1 MPETA
6 FPDAPLLD
14 TEGLCTYYGTSQV
27 LFDVSLKVPS
37 RGGVAILGRNGA
49 GKTTL
54 LKTLAGDLLPARGSV
69 RFDGRD
75 VARMPT
81 ERRMRL
87 GIGYVPQE
95 QGVFGKLSVRENLV
109 IGAMTDPRGKER
121 IGEMLALFPMLAK
134 RLSQQA
140 GTLSGGERK
149 MLAIS
154 RALLGKPSL
163 LMLDEPTEG
172 VWHGVVEEIAGRLEQ
187 LAKTIA
193 VVIVEQHVKMALH
206 VSEYCYV
213 MDRGQIVLEGP
224 SGRVRD
230 DPELIR
236 LLSP

>member
-1 MPETA
+1 MPEIA
-6 FPDAPLLD
+6 LLNAPLLD
-14 TEGLCTYYGTSQV
+14 AGGLCTYYGTSQA

-69 RFDGRD
+69 RFDGSD
-75 VARMPT
+75 VARLPT

-95 QGVFGKLSVRENLV
+95 QGVFGRLTVRENLL
-109 IGAMTDPRGKER
+109 IGAMTDPKNKER
-121 IGEMLALFPMLAK
+121 IGEMLTLFPLLAT

-154 RALLGKPSL
+154 RALLGRPSL

-172 VWHGVVEEIAGRLEQ
+172 VWHGVIEEIAGRLEQ
-187 LAKTIA
+187 LSKTIA
-193 VVIVEQHVKMALH
+193 VVIVEQHVKMALQL
-206 VSEYCYV
+206 SQYCYV

-224 SGRVRD
+224 SAEVRD